1 MDIGRV
7 IEIVRSL
14 KEDAPTMSLGSPQTG
29 STPPTGKI
37 AGTVQAG
44 DDPPVDLRSK
54 NTKGWNIFFKDLVRR
69 NRKKKRKS

>member
-29 STPPTGKI
+29 SNPPTGKI
-37 AGTVQAG
+37 AGTKEAG
-44 DDPPVDLRSK
+44 DDPPVFSPKPTYAKGGINSRRWWLQYLKK
-54 NTKGWNIFFKDLVRR
+54 NK
-69 NRKKKRKS
+69 